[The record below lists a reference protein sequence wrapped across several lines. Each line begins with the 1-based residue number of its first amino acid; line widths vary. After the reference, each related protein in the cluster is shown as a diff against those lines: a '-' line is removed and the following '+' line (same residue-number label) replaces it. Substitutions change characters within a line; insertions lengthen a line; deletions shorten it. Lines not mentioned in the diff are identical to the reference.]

1 MIKDKIRELESLS
14 SYLNHEEKKIIIK
27 AINFSDLAH
36 KDQTRHSGDPFITHP
51 IEVAKIL
58 TSINLDAS
66 AIAAGLLHD
75 TIEDTIVSINEITE
89 TFGSQISELV
99 QGLTKISKFALKMNK
114 QKLGENYR
122 KLILASSKD
131 LRVILIKL
139 ADRLHNMRT
148 IKFIKDEN
156 KKIDISMETLEI
168 FSPLAQRLGMK
179 EWQDELEDL
188 AFQAINPEAR
198 KSVIDR
204 LNYLNSNDENIIDEI
219 RYELKKN
226 LINEGINCNIDGR
239 RGSGAGK
246 ALWPSAFFI
255 G

>member
-1 MIKDKIRELESLS
+1 MIKERIKELEILT
-14 SYLNHEEKKIIIK
+14 SYLVDRDKEIISK
-27 AINFSDLAH
+27 AINFSEHAH
-36 KDQTRHSGDPFITHP
+36 KNQLRKSGDPFIVHP

-75 TIEDTIVSINEITE
+75 TIEDTKISIDQITE
-89 TFGSQISELV
+89 TFGEQISELV
-99 QGLTKISKFALKMNK
+99 QGLTKISKFSLKINK

-148 IKFIKDEN
+148 IKFIKDDN
-156 KKIDISMETLEI
+156 KKINISLETLEV

-188 AFQAINPEAR
+188 SFQSINPDAR
-198 KSVIDR
+198 KSIIDR
-204 LNYLNSNDENIIDEI
+204 LNYLNSKDENIVDEI
-219 RYELKKN
+219 RYELVK
-226 LINEGINCNIDGR
+226 LM
-239 RGSGAGK
+239 A
-246 ALWPSAFFI
+246 A
-255 G
+255 

>member
-1 MIKDKIRELESLS
+1 MVKDKIRELEYLT
-14 SYLNHEEKKIIIK
+14 SYLSDEEKKIIIK
-27 AINFSDLAH
+27 AINFSELAH
-36 KDQTRHSGDPFITHP
+36 KDQIRKSGDPFIIHP

-75 TIEDTIVSINEITE
+75 TIEDTTISTNQITE

-99 QGLTKISKFALKMNK
+99 QGLTKISKFSLKMNK

-156 KKIDISMETLEI
+156 KRIDISI
-168 FSPLAQRLGMK
+168 
-179 EWQDELEDL
+179 
-188 AFQAINPEAR
+188 
-198 KSVIDR
+198 
-204 LNYLNSNDENIIDEI
+204 
-219 RYELKKN
+219 
-226 LINEGINCNIDGR
+226 
-239 RGSGAGK
+239 
-246 ALWPSAFFI
+246 
-255 G
+255 

>member
-1 MIKDKIRELESLS
+1 MITEQIKELETLTTYLKDK
-14 SYLNHEEKKIIIK
+14 EKNIITK
-27 AINFSDLAH
+27 AINFSENAH
-36 KDQTRHSGDPFITHP
+36 KDQIRKSGDPFITHP

-58 TSINLDAS
+58 TSIKLDAF

-75 TIEDTIVSINEITE
+75 TIEDTNISITE
-89 TFGSQISELV
+89 ISDTFGDQISELV
-99 QGLTKISKFALKMNK
+99 QGLTKISKFSLKINK

-122 KLILASSKD
+122 KLILATSKD

-148 IKFIKDEN
+148 INYIQDYS
-156 KKIDISMETLEI
+156 KKINISIETLEI
-168 FSPLAQRLGMK
+168 FAPLAQRLGMK

-188 AFQAINPEAR
+188 SFQSINPEAR

-204 LNYLNSNDENIIDEI
+204 LNYLNSKDENIIDEI

-226 LINEGINCNIDGR
+226 IFR
-239 RGSGAGK
+239 RRFELQG
-246 ALWPSAFFI
+246 
-255 G
+255 